1 MMNFR
6 QKELAYE
13 YFEKVK
19 AVYPEIELV
28 NITESPEDPNDHWIN
43 VYMPYDDEKEFELM
57 EFAADIGSDIL
68 LEYGYLF
75 LFMPEKKRKHKLA
88 A

>member
-1 MMNFR
+1 MNFR

-19 AVYPEIELV
+19 AKYPEIELI
-28 NITESPEDPNDHWIN
+28 NITESPEDPSDHWLN
-43 VYMPYDDEKEFELM
+43 VASPFDDDTEIEMM
-57 EFAADIGSDIL
+57 EFAAKIGNAL
-68 LEYGYLF
+68 LVEYGYLF
-75 LFMPEKKRKHKLA
+75 MFMPEPMHKIA